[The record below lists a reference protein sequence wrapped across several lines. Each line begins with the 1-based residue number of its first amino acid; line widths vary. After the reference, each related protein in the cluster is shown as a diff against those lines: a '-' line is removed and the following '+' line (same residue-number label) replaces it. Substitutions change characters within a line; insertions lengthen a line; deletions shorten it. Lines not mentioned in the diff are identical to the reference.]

1 MNNPIL
7 PDARL
12 SLAAELVRP
21 GARFADIGTDH
32 ATLPLALLSGGRISY
47 AVAADVAEGPLN
59 RARENV
65 RGTGYESRITLM
77 LANGLSG
84 MEDLGLTDIAI
95 CGMGGEL
102 IATILREAPFVKTPS
117 VQLVLQPMTRA
128 DVLRRYLAAA
138 GFAVL
143 AERYA
148 VSAGRAY
155 LCLLVSFDGRVREVD
170 EITAVL
176 GTRAL
181 RDARDREAFLQYLKT
196 RKHEVEARLRGK
208 REGGVDTCGDET
220 LLEAILAEM
229 ENYDA

>member
-1 MNNPIL
+1 MNNTFL
-7 PDARL
+7 LDARL
-12 SLAAELVRP
+12 RLAADLVRP
-21 GARFADIGTDH
+21 GAHFADIGTDH
-32 ATLPLALLSGGRISY
+32 AALPLALLTEGRILD
-47 AVAADVAEGPLN
+47 AVAADVAEGPLG

-65 RGTGYESRITLM
+65 RGTGYEDRISLI
-77 LANGLSG
+77 LANGLCG
-84 MEDLGLTDIAI
+84 MEDLGLTDIAV

-102 IATILREAPFVKTPS
+102 IATILREAPFVQTPS
-117 VQLVLQPMTRA
+117 VRLVLQPMTRA

-155 LCLLVSFDGRVREVD
+155 LCLLSSFDGRVREVD
-170 EITAVL
+170 EIAAVL

-208 REGGVDTCGDET
+208 REGGVDTRDDET

-229 ENYDA
+229 ENYDT